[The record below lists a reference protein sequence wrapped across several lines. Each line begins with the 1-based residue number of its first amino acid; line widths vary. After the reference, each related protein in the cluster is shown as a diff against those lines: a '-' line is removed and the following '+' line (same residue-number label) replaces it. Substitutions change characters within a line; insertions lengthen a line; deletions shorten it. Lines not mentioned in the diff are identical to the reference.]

1 MEKKINVAFICTHNS
16 CRSQMAEALAMEM
29 GLEGVAFHS
38 AGPMPADR
46 VDPGAVRALMRLR
59 GVDMSSLRPKATS
72 AIPHPDYAIS
82 MGCGVACPWAGR
94 PFDEDWG
101 LEDPTGKG
109 DEAYE
114 RAIGEISRR
123 LEGLALRLRRR
134 QLLGL

>member
-1 MEKKINVAFICTHNS
+1 MEKTINVAFICTRNS
-16 CRSQMAEALAMEM
+16 CRSQMAEALAKRL
-29 GLEGVAFHS
+29 GLQGVAFHS
-38 AGPMPADR
+38 AGSTPSDR
-46 VDPGAVRALMRLR
+46 VDPGAARALMRLR
-59 GVDMSSLRPKATS
+59 GVDMSSQRPKAIS

-101 LEDPTGKG
+101 LEDPAGKG
-109 DEAYE
+109 EEAYA